1 MGGELMKLSLDAIK
15 ENHKN
20 GYWDDF
26 ENEFKKEVK
35 VLLEKYHY
43 TDMNKDTLLTLIN
56 EVYEIDLGWRKG
68 FNA

>member
-1 MGGELMKLSLDAIK
+1 MTLNLDAIK